1 MLIELK
7 VYITYLNQD
16 KGTRMCELE
25 KRFSE
30 YPTTKV
36 YRAAKHKIGS
46 AVEDKSHT
54 DKGQPCSLF
63 QKVITLMTKVLNF
76 YKKIKKSLYQ
86 RMLHTNLMFISNCKE
101 IPPRKK
107 YDYFQC
113 QKK

>member
-25 KRFSE
+25 RRFSE

-54 DKGQPCSLF
+54 DKG
-63 QKVITLMTKVLNF
+63 
-76 YKKIKKSLYQ
+76 
-86 RMLHTNLMFISNCKE
+86 
-101 IPPRKK
+101 
-107 YDYFQC
+107 
-113 QKK
+113 